1 MTNLLHKE
9 RNGIFS
15 KEVAELEATVWR
27 KRLFQSAVTALSIGL
42 PLTALLVPNQATDQ
56 KIKELGM
63 GAMLGV
69 ASTLLS
75 QLRDQDEKR
84 YESFNSLNTEHF
96 KGTIKSVF
104 DYERNIQFVRNRLN
118 LADTISTLS
127 DGAQEKFGRDFQ
139 ITELIT
145 RSVSYDDVEVEAEVL
160 PEIAISPQTLQLEQ
174 QKQAV
179 EIKTKIDLS
188 WLDSE
193 FIAGSKVVV
202 GGRGSGK
209 SYYLKYEAA
218 RYLLENP
225 QDTLL
230 ILDPH
235 FDPSEK
241 PENQWL
247 NNLPLEV
254 IKKYVVAKKPSDI
267 YKQMVNVIEELDRRI
282 ENNLKPPHVPRI
294 KIILDEEETIKRQLD
309 NDKFDIFLD
318 VIGRIQ
324 DEARKY
330 GINITI
336 SMHSLK
342 KENTGIDSAN
352 LSQMDWLL
360 FEKAAYDSATKYPS
374 DFNAKRIKVD
384 AKKLHAV
391 LPKNLGRVI
400 VVIKQMDADARTTV
414 LPLLP
419 IPVITIE
426 PDTQTEDVDP
436 EQTANNQD
444 IKPDLLTV
452 ITNWYYSIFEE
463 YGHFPNDAT
472 LATAWKEITGQ
483 ELHDWGITELRE
495 LIEKHKGEQ
504 QSESN

>member
-1 MTNLLHKE
+1 MSNLLDKE

-15 KEVAELEATVWR
+15 KEVSELESTVWR

-42 PLTALLVPNQATDQ
+42 PITSLLVPNQATDQ

-69 ASTLLS
+69 ASALLS
-75 QLRDQDEKR
+75 ELRDKDEKR
-84 YESFNSLNTEHF
+84 YTSFNDLNTEHF

-127 DGAQEKFGRDFQ
+127 EGAQDKFGREFQ
-139 ITELIT
+139 ISELIT
-145 RSVSYDDVEVEAEVL
+145 RAIPYDDVDDVEVEVL
-160 PEIAISPQTLQLEQ
+160 PEISISPQTLQLEQ
-174 QKQAV
+174 QKQAI
-179 EIKTKIDLS
+179 ERKTNIDLS
-188 WLDSE
+188 WLDSD

-225 QDTLL
+225 NDQLL

-235 FDPSEK
+235 FDPDSA
-241 PENQWL
+241 PDDQWL
-247 NNLPLEV
+247 SNLPLE
-254 IKKYVVAKKPSDI
+254 ILKNYVVAKKPEDI
-267 YKQMVNVIEELDRRI
+267 YKQMVNVVEELDRRI
-282 ENNLKPPHVPRI
+282 DNNLKPPHVPRI
-294 KIILDEEETIKRQLD
+294 KIILDEEETIKRKLD
-309 NDKFDIFLD
+309 NDQFDIFLD

-336 SMHSLK
+336 AMHSLK

-360 FEKAAYDSATKYPS
+360 FEKAAYDPVTKYPS
-374 DFNAKRIKVD
+374 DFNAKKIKVD

-400 VVIKQMDADARTTV
+400 VVIKQIESDAKVTV
-414 LPLLP
+414 LPLLT
-419 IPVITIE
+419 IPKILLS
-426 PDTQTEDVDP
+426 
-436 EQTANNQD
+436 NNENEETSNENHNEKGSSDDNLVENFEKIRQ
-444 IKPDLLTV
+444 
-452 ITNWYYSIFEE
+452 WYFNIFDE
-463 YGHFPNDAT
+463 YGHFPNNAT
-472 LATAWKEITGQ
+472 LRQAWLEITGKNLSD
-483 ELHDWGITELRE
+483 EALTYLRE
-495 LIEKHKGEQ
+495 KLEENK
-504 QSESN
+504 